1 MQNLQQPNQMNI
13 LRCTLFAVLLAL
25 VLGFAASAGEPFVI
39 KVVDE
44 ATGRGVPLVK
54 LSTVHKVN
62 YLTDNA
68 EVVAFDEP
76 GLMHGPVFF
85 TVSSHGYEFPTDGLG
100 FRGRRL
106 MAVPGKSA
114 TISIKRINI
123 AERLCRVARTHQATS
138 SQCESAWQR
147 QRAYRDLCQQ
157 TLLAMGRHQSAT
169 LSPGKF

>member
-106 MAVPGKSA
+106 MAIPGKSA
-114 TISIKRINI
+114 TIAIKRINI
-123 AERLCRVARTHQATS
+123 AEGVCKT
-138 SQCESAWQR
+138 
-147 QRAYRDLCQQ
+147 
-157 TLLAMGRHQSAT
+157 GRHLETDGRARHRRV
-169 LSPGKF
+169 LRDWP